1 MSVLRVEELSKK
13 YGRKVALRGV
23 TCEFTTGINA
33 FLGPNGAGKTTIMNC
48 ISGVIPKTGGRV
60 TLDGRDVFKMSEDYR
75 RRLGYQ
81 FQAQPFYPSYSAH
94 DFLELFALL
103 KGMPKNLIEDEI
115 KRVLE
120 QVNLSENIRDKIRS
134 FSGGMKQRLAIAQT
148 IMGSPEILIFDEPSA
163 GLDPFEREQF
173 KRIMM
178 ELKSRCIIIIST
190 HIVSD
195 IDTICDR
202 LVVLNKG
209 SVVANDRPENLC
221 GHIRGLIWKIPRD
234 ELELIPLK
242 QVYFEDTDA
251 KTVSAERPTPNAV
264 TSEPTLND
272 LYFCGQLRQDIFTGG
287 ADK

>member
-1 MSVLRVEELSKK
+1 MSVLRVEDLVKRYGKK
-13 YGRKVALRGV
+13 TALRGI

-48 ISGVIPKTGGRV
+48 ISGVIPKTGGGV
-60 TLDGRDVFKMSEDYR
+60 FLDGVDVFKMGKDYR
-75 RRLGYQ
+75 RKLGYQ
-81 FQAQPFYPSYSAH
+81 FQSQPFYPGYTAH
-94 DFLELFALL
+94 DFLELFGLL
-103 KGMPKNLIEDEI
+103 KGIQKEYIDSEI

-120 QVNLSENIRDKIRS
+120 LVNLSENLNDKIRS

-148 IMGSPEILIFDEPSA
+148 IMGSPDILIFDEPSA

-178 ELKSRCIIIIST
+178 ELKDRCIIIIST

-209 SVVANDRPENLC
+209 SVIANDCPDKLC
-221 GHIRGLIWKIPRD
+221 RKIEGLIWSIPRD
-234 ELELIPLK
+234 ELSMIPLK
-242 QVYFEDTDA
+242 EVYFEDTNA
-251 KTVSAERPTPNAV
+251 KTVSETKPTPNAV
-264 TSEPTLND
+264 LQTPTLND
-272 LYFCGQLRQDIFTGG
+272 LYFCGQLRQDIFAGG
-287 ADK
+287 ETA